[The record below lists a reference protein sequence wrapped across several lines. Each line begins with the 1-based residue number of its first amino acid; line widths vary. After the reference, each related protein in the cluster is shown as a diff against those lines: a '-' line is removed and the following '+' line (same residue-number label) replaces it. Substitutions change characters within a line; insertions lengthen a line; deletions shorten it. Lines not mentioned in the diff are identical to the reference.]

1 MLTARELDRVEWLR
15 KATAELTSHRSGL
28 HYGLPAAIGFGE
40 STGVC
45 HETLGW
51 DAASCDGKGR
61 YDTADTLFP
70 ESSPV
75 SCLSVCGAIP
85 LSVLSGVCA
94 QFELVVSASESE
106 SQRHLFLADRV
117 EGEHKRQA
125 VVLFVAGLI
134 LATRSPNAAFVL
146 HEIRRLHGWL
156 AAAVGRDASEY
167 TPDGQLR
174 AIGWQPLQF
183 RLAAPSWWH
192 LQQAGF
198 VFLGVPAVSETVI
211 DLSGDELQ
219 AVLEELLAEV
229 NGFTSPIPVGGGWTT
244 TPGFSSLTGRCLC

>member
-15 KATAELTSHRSGL
+15 KATAEMAPHRSGL
-28 HYGLPAAIGFGE
+28 HYGLPAVIGFAE
-40 STGVC
+40 STGVG
-45 HETLGW
+45 HETLGC
-51 DAASCDGKGR
+51 DAASRDGKGR
-61 YDTADTLFP
+61 CDTADTSLP

-75 SCLSVCGAIP
+75 SCLSVCGAISP
-85 LSVLSGVCA
+85 SVLREVCS
-94 QFELVVSASESE
+94 QFDLVDSASEGE
-106 SQRHLFLADRV
+106 GQRHLFLADRV
-117 EGEHKRQA
+117 EGAHKRQA
-125 VVLFVAGLI
+125 VVLFVAGLM

-146 HEIRRLHGWL
+146 HEIRRLHLWL

-211 DLSGDELQ
+211 DLSGDEMQ
-219 AVLEELLAEV
+219 AVLEQLLSEV
-229 NGFTSPIPVGGGWTT
+229 SGFTSAIPVGGGWTT
-244 TPGFSSLTGRCLC
+244 TEALSSLTGRCLC